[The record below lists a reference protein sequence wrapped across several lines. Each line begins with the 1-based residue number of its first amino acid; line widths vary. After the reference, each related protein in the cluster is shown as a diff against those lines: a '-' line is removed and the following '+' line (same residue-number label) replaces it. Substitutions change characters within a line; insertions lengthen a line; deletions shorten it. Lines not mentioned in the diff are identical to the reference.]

1 MSTVSANPDRDP
13 GRAAHSGGYP
23 ILNRSTDTIGPGA
36 VYVGRPSPLGNPF
49 AIGPDGGR
57 AEVIQKYASWIEG
70 RLRDRDP
77 VVLTALMSIKPGQ
90 ALVCHCAPKRCHAE
104 VIAQVLNR
112 ADWRPDMAPHGR
124 YAGIGS
130 RGTPA
135 PVLALMTRLAAR
147 LAAHGY
153 TLQSGGAP
161 GADMAFEAGAGMYKT
176 IFLPWPHFQSRGAAP
191 TDRDRPDAEAYRIAA
206 TLHPVWTRLSSAAQ
220 ALMARN
226 VHQILGADLRSPVD
240 FVACWTPD
248 GCESERERSRATGG
262 TGQAIALADR
272 WGIPIY
278 NLARPTAMARLAE
291 QVQAWQALKGRAGT
305 DTQTNILGG
314 SHEQPR

>member
-1 MSTVSANPDRDP
+1 MGTDRD
-13 GRAAHSGGYP
+13 RAIGSGGYP
-23 ILNRSTDTIGPGA
+23 ILNQATDTIAPGS
-36 VYVGRPSPLGNPF
+36 VYGGRPSPLGNPF
-49 AIGPDGGR
+49 AIGPDGRR

-104 VIAQVLNR
+104 VVAQVLNR
-112 ADWRPDMAPHGR
+112 ADWRPNMAPRGR

-130 RGTPA
+130 RGTPV
-135 PVLALMTRLAAR
+135 PVLTLMTRLATR

-161 GADMAFEAGAGMYKT
+161 GADQAFEAGAGTSKA
-176 IFLPWPHFQSRGAAP
+176 IFLPWPHFQSRRSAP
-191 TDRDRPDAEAYRIAA
+191 TDHDRPDAEAFRIAA
-206 TLHPVWTRLSSAAQ
+206 TLHPAWARLSSAAQ

-226 VHQILGADLRSPVD
+226 VHQILGKDLRSPVD
-240 FVACWTPD
+240 FVACWTSD

-272 WGIPIY
+272 WGIPVI

-291 QVQAWQALKGRAGT
+291 QVQAWRALSLTASRAPCLRDRDLNTGNPNET
-305 DTQTNILGG
+305 W
-314 SHEQPR
+314 

>member
-1 MSTVSANPDRDP
+1 MGTDRNHVI
-13 GRAAHSGGYP
+13 GSGGYP
-23 ILNRSTDTIGPGA
+23 ILNQATDTIASGD

-49 AIGPDGGR
+49 EIGPDGGR
-57 AEVIQKYASWIEG
+57 AEVIQKYATWLEG
-70 RLRDRDP
+70 RLRDRDA
-77 VVLTALMSIKPGQ
+77 VVLTALMSIRPGQ
-90 ALVCHCAPKRCHAE
+90 SLVCHCAPKRCHAE

-112 ADWRPDMAPHGR
+112 TDWRPALVPQGR

-135 PVLALMTRLAAR
+135 PVLALMTRLAGR

-161 GADMAFEAGAGMYKT
+161 GADQAFEVGAGASKT
-176 IFLPWPHFQSRGAAP
+176 IFLPWPHFQSRRSAS
-191 TDRDRPDAEAYRIAA
+191 TDHDRPSAETFRIAA

-291 QVQAWQALKGRAGT
+291 RVQAWRVLSLTVSRAPAYPVAH
-305 DTQTNILGG
+305 GG
-314 SHEQPR
+314 